1 MSAAAQ
7 AIRLTLPRTARAASA
22 DSGYSVAAPARG
34 AAGSDVGGDFATR
47 RVDDLPPGGVGR
59 PFWWIAAAVVV
70 GLHALAS
77 GLRIGASEPV
87 VAPRNEV
94 TVELIRP
101 VIVPPQKEPEPPKPK
116 PEPPKVVKK
125 PTPVRTPP
133 PALRTP
139 VASEVIPQD
148 AIVIPENTTAAL
160 TSEPVVAAP
169 PAPPPAPEPVKEE
182 PVTEPSAFAAYLSN
196 PPPDYP
202 AFAQRQGWEGKVI
215 LRVRVLASGKASTI
229 EVKASSGRK
238 SLDEAAVDAVRGW
251 TFVPSKRGSTPIDG
265 WATVPIEFKLSS

>member
-1 MSAAAQ
+1 VSAAAQ
-7 AIRLTLPRTARAASA
+7 ALSVTLPTIGRSPPPESRASI
-22 DSGYSVAAPARG
+22 AAAARG
-34 AAGSDVGGDFATR
+34 RPAGVASLDAR
-47 RVDDLPPGGVGR
+47 RIDELPPGGVGR
-59 PFWWIAAAVVV
+59 TFWIVAAAVVV

-77 GLRIGASEPV
+77 GVRIGASEPV
-87 VAPRNEV
+87 AAPRNEV
-94 TVELIRP
+94 TVELVRP
-101 VIVPPQKEPEPPKPK
+101 VIIPPQKEPEPPKPK

-125 PTPVRTPP
+125 PAPARTPP

-148 AIVIPENTTAAL
+148 AIVIEENTTAAV

-169 PAPPPAPEPVKEE
+169 PAPPAPEPAKEE
-182 PVTEPSAFAAYLSN
+182 PVTEPNAFAAYLSN

-202 AFAQRQGWEGKVI
+202 AFAQRQGWEGKVV

-238 SLDEAAVDAVRGW
+238 SLDEAAINAVRGW